1 MVIFHIVDFAAL
13 IQFTS
18 MILFALLTTCA
29 RIISG
34 STTASRLAQIIFS
47 GLVESFCCC
56 LELLELWQC
65 CDYALL
71 SGNLFDR
78 TILVL
83 KFSLCAVLVLMHSL
97 FGLWRYKY
105 SSGKSRINKSYWYFL
120 MLFMAGFCWC
130 FCSSRE
136 RATAVHCR
144 M

>member
-18 MILFALLTTCA
+18 MILFSLLTLWA
-29 RIISG
+29 GIVSG
-34 STTASRLAQIIFS
+34 STTEPRLAQIIFS
-47 GLVESFCCC
+47 GLVESFCSC

-97 FGLWRYKY
+97 FGL
-105 SSGKSRINKSYWYFL
+105 
-120 MLFMAGFCWC
+120 
-130 FCSSRE
+130 
-136 RATAVHCR
+136 
-144 M
+144 